1 MKLNRK
7 SRRAQKNWRRP
18 SPTDTPAQQFA
29 AFLKAPGK
37 MYAVELPEQ
46 KSFVVKV
53 TEAEMP
59 IFQTICQQL
68 RGVLGHC
75 EARGMTP
82 VEAHVAN
89 TQEVAQSA
97 AEATLRVRRARQRAQ
112 ESTEHAEQTVDD
124 LERARTRR
132 ETVAEADAA
141 LDASIRRHPAGK
153 QRGGRHRAPEL
164 ATTFDQ
170 LAALGA
176 DDTTEGAKRI
186 AAIRIAAAQD
196 QVAKAQDELERA
208 NSRLAEAIDTGG
220 EIHNRDVIERFTQKA
235 SEIITEQTG
244 QQTNMGINC
253 PFCPASIQGTD
264 EATVRATYAAHI
276 AEHRRSSGIT
286 EDPNPGHYPRPEIT
300 GTVSREQEVGKV
312 FAHNNP
318 PTRELHRLDCQFDEC
333 GWSKVSRD
341 KAELAQQY
349 ARHIEAH
356 VESGSP
362 YEPPPTHDGLG
373 IGDASP

>member
-37 MYAVELPEQ
+37 MYAVELPDQ

-112 ESTEHAEQTVDD
+112 DATDDAQQAADD

-176 DDTTEGAKRI
+176 DDSTEGVKRI

-235 SEIITEQTG
+235 S
-244 QQTNMGINC
+244 
-253 PFCPASIQGTD
+253 
-264 EATVRATYAAHI
+264 AAI
-276 AEHRRSSGIT
+276 AESAAPIPRADVVD
-286 EDPNPGHYPRPEIT
+286 EDGHVDPR
-300 GTVSREQEVGKV
+300 KV
-312 FAHNNP
+312 FAHDNP
-318 PTRELHRLDCQFDEC
+318 PTTPAEHGIQTRELHRLDCQFDEC

-341 KAELAQQY
+341 KGELAQQY

>member
-37 MYAVELPEQ
+37 MYAVELPDQ

-112 ESTEHAEQTVDD
+112 EATEHAEHADDD
-124 LERARTRR
+124 LERARTRHQ
-132 ETVAEADAA
+132 ADAA

-244 QQTNMGINC
+244 QQANMGINC
-253 PFCPASIQGTD
+253 PFCPASIQGAD

-276 AEHRRSSGIT
+276 AEHPRSSGIT
-286 EDPNPGHYPRPEIT
+286 EDPNPGHYPKLEIT
-300 GTVSREQEVGKV
+300 EIVSREQEVGKGGGV
-312 FAHNNP
+312 H
-318 PTRELHRLDCQFDEC
+318 TERSCYSC
-333 GWSKVSRD
+333 GGRGCALCTPLPRGD
-341 KAELAQQY
+341 GPAY
-349 ARHIEAH
+349 A
-356 VESGSP
+356 
-362 YEPPPTHDGLG
+362 
-373 IGDASP
+373 